1 MTHTDET
8 YMRRC
13 LQIATAGARD
23 VAPNPMVG
31 AVLVKDEQII
41 GEGYHQRYGTAHA
54 EPNAIAAVKDESLL
68 QECTLY
74 VNLEPCSHYGK
85 TPPCAELI
93 IKKHIPRVVIGMLD
107 PNPLVAGRG
116 VKMLEDAG
124 VEVKVGVLEKECREL
139 NKRFI
144 CYHEKHRPYIVL
156 KWAQSAD
163 GFIDKLRESRDEP
176 VAVLSSPFTKQ
187 LVHKMRAENMAILVG
202 TRTALLD
209 NPGLKTTRWDG
220 NNPLRIVLDRTGKIP
235 DESKIFDGKS
245 HTLIFTEKTDYKE
258 HDNTTIC
265 PIDFA
270 NQCWQQVMDQ
280 LYQMK
285 IHSLIVEGGSQ
296 VLNDLLRQQLW
307 DEIQV
312 ETSPTILNDGV
323 EAPHFHAILSGEEH
337 YDGHIIRH
345 YRK

>member
-1 MTHTDET
+1 M
-8 YMRRC
+8 
-13 LQIATAGARD
+13 
-23 VAPNPMVG
+23 
-31 AVLVKDEQII
+31 
-41 GEGYHQRYGTAHA
+41 
-54 EPNAIAAVKDESLL
+54 
-68 QECTLY
+68 
-74 VNLEPCSHYGK
+74 
-85 TPPCAELI
+85 
-93 IKKHIPRVVIGMLD
+93 
-107 PNPLVAGRG
+107 
-116 VKMLEDAG
+116 
-124 VEVKVGVLEKECREL
+124 
-139 NKRFI
+139 
-144 CYHEKHRPYIVL
+144 
-156 KWAQSAD
+156 
-163 GFIDKLRESRDEP
+163 
-176 VAVLSSPFTKQ
+176 
-187 LVHKMRAENMAILVG
+187 
-202 TRTALLD
+202 
-209 NPGLKTTRWDG
+209 
-220 NNPLRIVLDRTGKIP
+220 
-235 DESKIFDGKS
+235 
-245 HTLIFTEKTDYKE
+245 IFTEKTDYKE